1 MKSKLKG
8 IIKNNHTLSLAG
20 NLTNAVLG
28 FASIALVARLLDKES
43 MGAWVMFLTGYIFA
57 DLLRAGIIH
66 TSLIRFAASSKKEH
80 FGIVSGSGWM
90 ISIFTTIFLSLL
102 TYSIHLFFGHVIT
115 NPGFNLFL
123 EWYWLAAIT
132 TLPFNYAAWLMQARS
147 QFEKVLYIRLLN
159 QLSFMTCILLALIF
173 EKNST
178 EIVLGSFII
187 SGLLPSAVSMWAGWS
202 MIKTVRF
209 ATKEMMRELFNFGK
223 FSMGTLMGSN
233 LLRSSDTL
241 LIGFM
246 MTTRDV
252 ALYAIPLKLIE
263 VIEILLRSFVSTAMP
278 AMSKYASPDHK
289 VELKAMYYKYTG
301 VLSILL
307 IPVVVGTF
315 IFADTLVVILGGAQ
329 YAESAVILRVLA
341 VYSLFLPLDR
351 FSGITLDII
360 GKPYLNFIKVLLML
374 LVNVTGDLLAI
385 HYIGNI
391 WGVAAVSILTF
402 ITGVIFGNFFLK
414 KYLHHSVRETVVTGF
429 KATLHILHPI
439 KERFKSLKFGNSTS
453 S

>member
-1 MKSKLKG
+1 M
-8 IIKNNHTLSLAG
+8 
-20 NLTNAVLG
+20 
-28 FASIALVARLLDKES
+28 
-43 MGAWVMFLTGYIFA
+43 
-57 DLLRAGIIH
+57 
-66 TSLIRFAASSKKEH
+66 
-80 FGIVSGSGWM
+80 
-90 ISIFTTIFLSLL
+90 
-102 TYSIHLFFGHVIT
+102 IT

-123 EWYWLAAIT
+123 QWYWIAAIT

-147 QFEKVLYIRLLN
+147 QFDKVLYIRLLN

-173 EKNST
+173 DKKST
-178 EIVLGSFII
+178 EVVLGSFII

-202 MIKTVRF
+202 MIKTVRY

-278 AMSKYASPDHK
+278 AMSKYASPDYK
-289 VELKAMYYKYTG
+289 PELKAMYYKYTG

-307 IPVVVGTF
+307 IPVVAGTF

-402 ITGVIFGNFFLK
+402 ITGVIFGNYFLK
-414 KYLHHSVRETVVTGF
+414 KYLNHSVRETVITGF
-429 KATLHILHPI
+429 KATLHILQPI